1 LCNKNIK
8 NESEESDMSLLD
20 KNQRYELMIEIKKKG
35 LKLKD
40 IAPVMGVST
49 SLISQYLNS
58 KCNMD
63 ERKEAQLKAIVNQAK
78 EYEYRKVYIE

>member
-1 LCNKNIK
+1 
-8 NESEESDMSLLD
+8 MPLLNRD
-20 KNQRYELMIEIKKKG
+20 QRYELMIEIKKKD

-40 IAPVMGVST
+40 IASVMGVSN
-49 SLISQYLNS
+49 SLISQYLHS

-63 ERKEAQLKAIVNQAK
+63 ERKEQQLKAIVNQAK